1 MTTGGVNVEIPEK
14 RLSWKM
20 HRTRNRGVGKD
31 GTKTYGKQREHRFV
45 NVGFRTDAAANSF
58 TLDNAFY
65 RASMCERLQRRIVV
79 GCCMLVMPGSN
90 LLSLKDVRGLTV
102 VKTPS
107 FDRAKTSVEFRSFM
121 GR

>member
-1 MTTGGVNVEIPEK
+1 V
-14 RLSWKM
+14 

-45 NVGFRTDAAANSF
+45 TVGFRTAAAANPF
-58 TLDNAFY
+58 TLDNAVY
-65 RASMCERLQRRIVV
+65 RASICERLQRRVVV
-79 GCCMLVMPGSN
+79 GCCMLVRPGSN

-102 VKTPS
+102 VETPS
-107 FDRAKTSVEFRSFM
+107 FDRAKTSVEFPSFM